1 MSGFPALPPLYLSNV
16 YNPNNFIQPSSSLTL
31 EQANS
36 LYLSLSGGVVTGL
49 ATFNASLAING
60 TITFNGSVLNLSSIT
75 GITNGVA
82 AFNKALVLDSSG
94 NIATINQLTSTT
106 LITTNLTLGGIS
118 ISSTGTQ
125 INYTNVT
132 AGTASAS
139 KCLVLDSS
147 SNITG
152 INSLTATTLTAISTV
167 TGGLTLGGV
176 SISSTGAQIN
186 YLEPIIT
193 LGVGAASGCL
203 TLNSSS
209 NITSGINS
217 LTATTLISTN
227 STLTNSTIT
236 NATINNIT
244 LGSTLITSTGTQLNY
259 TNVTAGTASASK
271 CLVLDSSSNITG
283 INSITTTSLVSNYI
297 YNSISITTTNLILTN
312 LAANSGSIYTQ
323 SNFGIYTSTANR
335 SLCINDYAGNCM
347 RLIYNNNSGTETNYV
362 DLKVSSSGSF
372 IMAPSGN
379 IAQINGDLIVTT
391 YCTIGSASLQSYPL
405 YVNGSVSY
413 SVGNVTSYSLSG
425 YGVSTGAGTTI
436 GPATNSTSLYTTNGI
451 VVASGQVW
459 YLSDRRIKKEI
470 HHLRDDY
477 GVNLINNI
485 TLVEYKLIKD
495 KNNTPN
501 IGVIAQ
507 DLLELNYKEFVNFTQ
522 NDEMDDGIQ
531 YGVDYTK
538 LCIPIISYIK
548 KLNKKNIELESKIKF
563 LQDTF
568 INLYPDMKGQF

>member
-1 MSGFPALPPLYLSNV
+1 MSSYAPPIPNPPTNIFNSYEFNSESGMYITLQYAQENFLQLLGGTMTGTIYSDGIIDSQTISATTLNVSN
-16 YNPNNFIQPSSSLTL
+16 NLTMSNNKVLTL
-31 EQANS
+31 GTATTIQYVSANS
-36 LYLSLSGGVVTGL
+36 TLYFGATNFGFETSL
-49 ATFNASLAING
+49 ANRQLAIN
-60 TITFNGSVLNLSSIT
+60 N
-75 GITNGVA
+75 
-82 AFNKALVLDSSG
+82 SSG
-94 NIATINQLTSTT
+94 NCLR
-106 LITTNLTLGGIS
+106 LIYNNNSGTETNYTDLLVSSSGNLNITPSGGIV
-118 ISSTGTQ
+118 
-125 INYTNVT
+125 Y
-132 AGTASAS
+132 
-139 KCLVLDSS
+139 
-147 SNITG
+147 
-152 INSLTATTLTAISTV
+152 INSILNTTSTV
-167 TGGLTLGGV
+167 TGGLTLGGI
-176 SISSTGAQIN
+176 SISATATQIN

-203 TLNSSS
+203 TLNASS

-236 NATINNIT
+236 NIT
-244 LGSTLITSTGTQLNY
+244 LGSTLITSSGTQLNY

-283 INSITTTSLVSNYI
+283 INSLTTTYLSTNYI
-297 YNSISITTTNLILTN
+297 YNQISITTSNLIITN

-323 SNFGIYTSTANR
+323 SNLGIYTSTANKA
-335 SLCINDYAGNCM
+335 LCVNDYAGNCM

-362 DLKVSSSGSF
+362 DLKVSSGGNF

-391 YCTIGSASLQSYPL
+391 YCTIGTASLQSYPL

-413 SVGNVTSYSLSG
+413 SVGGSTSYSGSG
-425 YGVSTGAGTTI
+425 YGFSTGSGTTI
-436 GPATNSTSLYTTNGI
+436 GPASNSTSLYTTNGI

-470 HHLRDDY
+470 HHLSETY
-477 GVNLINNI
+477 GDKLIDNI
-485 TLVEYKLIKD
+485 KLVEYKLIKD

-538 LCIPIISYIK
+538 LCIPIISYIR
-548 KLNKKNIELESKIKF
+548 KLNKKIKF
-563 LQDTF
+563 LENTF